1 MAEITDTGYVL
12 TGLPEWVESLQ
23 DDFRAV
29 FGAQLEFDPAS
40 VQQQMI
46 GILAEYGGELD
57 QGVVGVGNGLSWLT
71 SRGYQMDALGTAL
84 SFGRQRAT
92 HTSVT
97 LTLTGVSGTI
107 VPAESVVG
115 TDSNILFT
123 TDADATIAA
132 GGFVSVEAT
141 AVQAGAIIVAASTV
155 NRIFTVV
162 DGWETVNNVAVGIVG
177 DAREADPRYRVRH
190 GERTMLRAVGPLDA
204 VKAAVGEVKGVTKVQ
219 GYSND
224 TVASN
229 TIVGITLAAHMTYI
243 IVQGGSDL
251 DIANTIYVHRT
262 GGGPTHGSV
271 TVDIP
276 RGTWTTPVSFDR
288 PTGVPVAVTVAI
300 QVRDGFPTNGQNLV
314 RLALLEV
321 VQDLG
326 IGAPLYVS
334 DMIAA
339 VLTVPSTRVLGEL
352 VVGRV
357 TGDDP
362 VTTVSGN
369 ELFTLDNSNI
379 NLTVP

>member
-23 DDFRAV
+23 DDFRSV
-29 FGAQLEFDPAS
+29 FGAQLEFDSAS
-40 VQQQMI
+40 VQQQLI

-92 HTSVT
+92 HTTVT
-97 LTLTGVSGTI
+97 LTLTGVSGTV

-115 TDSNILFT
+115 TDGNILFT
-123 TDADATIAA
+123 TDADATIA
-132 GGFVSVEAT
+132 VSGSVTVTAT
-141 AVQAGAIIVAASTV
+141 AVQAGAVVVAASAV
-155 NRIFTVV
+155 RRILTVV
-162 DGWETVNNVAVGIVG
+162 NGWETVNNVVAGVVG

-190 GERTMLRAVGPLDA
+190 GARTMLRAVGPLDA
-204 VKAAVGEVKGVTKVQ
+204 IKAAVGEVRGVTKVA
-219 GYSND
+219 GFENAKISAD
-224 TVASN
+224 
-229 TIVGITLAAHMTYI
+229 TIVGISLDAHVTYI
-243 IVQGGSDL
+243 VVQGGSDA
-251 DIANTIYVHRT
+251 DIANTIYAHRT

-288 PTGVPVAVTVAI
+288 PTEVPVEVTVAI

-321 VQDLG
+321 VEALD

-352 VVGRV
+352 TVERV
-357 TGDDP
+357 TGSDP
-362 VTTVSGN
+362 VTTVNGN
-369 ELFTLDNSNI
+369 ELFTLANGSI
-379 NLTVP
+379 ALTVP